1 MKVLKYLLLL
11 IAIFAVN
18 LMPVAK
24 CDEDEAVVVVVV
36 EDEEEMINLGRK
48 TIIDAPV
55 FCPSNYR
62 LDHRGKC
69 RRIVP

>member
-11 IAIFAVN
+11 IAIFAAY
-18 LMPVAK
+18 LMPVTK
-24 CDEDEAVVVVVV
+24 CDEGEAVVVV
-36 EDEEEMINLGRK
+36 EEEEMVNLGKK

-69 RRIVP
+69 RRMVF